1 MRNKLLIGAAAL
13 CSAVAADAA
22 NVVFYTGSFTARDWE
37 VLGAGSPAAPQTPL
51 YLEWSVFFDTDLTY
65 NSDATALTVIDTNI
79 AAPLAFSFSPAT
91 RVLQFATQGTAFS
104 CDLDPGQFCS
114 TIRLADIVA
123 PVPTFVGQGVEGG
136 AWQARNITLGKPAV
150 PEPASWALM
159 IAGFGLVGAT
169 LRRRSAATA

>member
-1 MRNKLLIGAAAL
+1 MRNKFLIGTAVL

-22 NVVFYTGSFTARDWE
+22 NVVSYSGSFTGRAWE
-37 VLGAGSPAAPQTPL
+37 VLGAGSPAAPLTPL
-51 YLEWSVFFDTDLTY
+51 YLEWSVVFDTDLTY
-65 NSDATALTVIDTNI
+65 NSDAAALTVLDTNI
-79 AAPLAFSFSPAT
+79 PSSLAFSYSPAT
-91 RVLQFATQGTAFS
+91 RVLQFATVGTAFS

-136 AWQARNITLGKPAV
+136 AWQARAITLGKPAV

-169 LRRRSAATA
+169 LRRRASAAA

>member
-1 MRNKLLIGAAAL
+1 MHSKLLMATAAL
-13 CSAVAADAA
+13 CAGTAADAA
-22 NVVFYTGSFTARDWE
+22 NFVFYSGSFTARSWE
-37 VLGAGSPAAPQTPL
+37 VLGVGDPAPPQSPL
-51 YLEWSVFFDTDLTY
+51 YLEWSVFFDTESTY
-65 NSDATALTVIDTNI
+65 SSDATALTVIDTNI
-79 AAPLAFSFSPAT
+79 TASLAFSFSPISK
-91 RVLQFATQGTAFS
+91 VLQFATVGTAFS

-136 AWQARNITLGKPAV
+136 AWQARSITLGKPAV

-169 LRRRSAATA
+169 LRRRTAATA